1 MKKLAISVFT
11 LGLAIAS
18 AASATKVDIISPM
31 TVAGTELKPGEY
43 KVTVEGNTAT
53 FKSDKKTFTVPATVV
68 TGGEKYRLTMME
80 SAGSTLKAIHVAGT
94 DTTIVFA
101 TSAVANGGN

>member
-1 MKKLAISVFT
+1 MKKLAVSVLT
-11 LGLAIAS
+11 LAMGVAFAAS
-18 AASATKVDIISPM
+18 AAKVDVLSPM

-53 FKSDKKTFTVPATVV
+53 FKSDKKTVTVPATVV

-80 SAGSTLKAIHVAGT
+80 SAGTTLKSIHVGGT
-94 DTTIVFA
+94 DTTIVFSSTA
-101 TSAVANGGN
+101 AVTGGN